1 MTDFIHRK
9 LYAKQYKTTL
19 NKDWKSILFY
29 LCYTAYHMSL
39 EYSMAIQYNTL
50 GYKTPINVTR
60 SLTIWP
66 YKQSLL

>member
-1 MTDFIHRK
+1 MQNSIWQLWTKAEKVSFFICVTRRI
-9 LYAKQYKTTL
+9 T
-19 NKDWKSILFY
+19 
-29 LCYTAYHMSL
+29 CMSP
-39 EYSMAIQYNTL
+39 EYSMAIQQNTL

>member
-1 MTDFIHRK
+1 MIDFIDRK
-9 LYAKQYKTTL
+9 WYAKQYKTTL
-19 NKDWKSILFY
+19 NKGWKSILFY

>member
-1 MTDFIHRK
+1 M
-9 LYAKQYKTTL
+9 Q
-19 NKDWKSILFY
+19 NSIRQLWTKAEKVSFFY

-39 EYSMAIQYNTL
+39 EHSMAIQYNTL